1 MKKILLVVVLI
12 PFLVYGNL
20 QAQNNSNKILLSI
33 DNEKISKD
41 EFVRI
46 YKKNNSP
53 DSDDAKSIEDYLD
66 LFINFKLKV
75 HDAEQQG
82 LDTLTS
88 FKKELASYEKQLVKP
103 YLTDSTIDNQLM
115 KEAYERMHYDIRAA
129 HILILVAANATP
141 KDTLIAYNKAW
152 KIYKE
157 LKSGNDFGELAK
169 KYSEDKQTASKGGDL
184 GYFTVFQMVYPFE
197 TVAYNTPVGEI
208 SKPVKTRFG
217 YHIIKVL
224 DKRPNKG
231 RVKVAHIMVTFPMN
245 ANKKEVE
252 KAKAKIDSIYHLLQV
267 GNDFADLAKKYSAD
281 KASAK
286 KGGQLNWFGTGQMVP
301 IFEQAAFSIEKIGD
315 YTKPIQTSFGW
326 HIIKLIDKEPIKSYD
341 EVKYEIKNKVSKDTR
356 AQKSRKAVIAK
367 LKKEYNFSYNK
378 RALSDFYKVVDDSIF
393 FGKWNP
399 KQAEKLNKTLFTI
412 DGKAFS
418 QQEYVAHLA
427 NQKRRLKKEPIVN
440 YINTDFNE
448 FVNQKIIDY
457 EVSKLPEKYP
467 EFKALIKEYHDGIL
481 LFNLMD
487 KKVWSKAIKDTTG
500 LKAFYEKTKNKYLW
514 DNRVEA
520 IIYKTKNNKIAKKL
534 EKLLK
539 TSQKKNLSDEA
550 ILKNINKKDS
560 LAVTIVEE
568 KNIYKKDENQI
579 INSIDE
585 SYHLFEDGKN
595 KLPMVIVKN
604 DTVVEITRFLPPSP
618 KPLKEVRGLV
628 VAEYQSALEKEWIKQ
643 LKEKYKVAINQSV
656 LNEIKQEL
664 K

>member
-628 VAEYQSALEKEWIKQ
+628 VAEYQNALEKEWIKQ